1 MHKNPIRKAFEET
14 TSVNFHDNSV
24 KLIRNERDEYINPTL
39 EDHWQTFQ
47 EGWECAIA
55 FIKEVNEMNTYT
67 DIKSDGDL
75 DPRN

>member
-1 MHKNPIRKAFEET
+1 MNIIRKYFEET
-14 TSVNFHDNSV
+14 AAEHFPYSDV
-24 KLIRNERDEYINPTL
+24 KLIRNEDDEYINPTI

-47 EGWECAIA
+47 EGWECAIL

-67 DIKSDGDL
+67 DIKSDGGM